1 MPMNVYELEDIAHGY
16 DGRTVLTIQGWKAEE
31 GTVSGVVGPNGSG
44 KSTLLSLLGFVTSP
58 TQGKIRF
65 KGRPAEPFSDNV
77 RGRVAMLP
85 QDAFLL
91 RRSVYGNVAYGL
103 RIKKHNNGIKAR
115 VHDALDMVGLDP
127 GTFARRPWF
136 ALSGGESRR
145 VALAA
150 RLALQP
156 EVLLLDEPTV
166 SVDAASAQM
175 IKAAAFHA
183 RQQWGTTLIVTS
195 HDTEWLADISDNLLH
210 LFRGR
215 MLGSGKQTLIFG
227 PWTGNGGDKLCKHFP
242 QGQVFE
248 ASGHPPDPQNAVAAI
263 DARQMHLNMTSDEV
277 KSHHR
282 RLKGILLRLSFEQS
296 TRLTSA
302 AVLVG
307 GMVFNVYLPEAG
319 TDSRRFHPGTEV
331 WVGYDP
337 HSVAWF

>member
-1 MPMNVYELEDIAHGY
+1 MNAYELEDIAHGY
-16 DGRTVLTIQGWKAEE
+16 DGQTVLTIEDWTAEE

-65 KGRPAEPFSDNV
+65 KGRPAEPFSDIV
-77 RGRVAMLP
+77 RGKVAMLP

-91 RRSVYGNVAYGL
+91 KRSVYSNVAYGL
-103 RIKKHNNGIKAR
+103 KIKKQNSGIKTR
-115 VHDALDMVGLDP
+115 VHEALDMVGLDP

-156 EVLLLDEPTV
+156 EVLLLDEPTA

-175 IKAAAFHA
+175 IKAAALHA

-210 LFRGR
+210 LFRGC
-215 MLGSGKQTLIFG
+215 MLGNGRQTLIFG
-227 PWTGNGGDKLCKHFP
+227 PWTGNGSGMLCRAFP
-242 QGQVFE
+242 QGQVLE

-263 DARQMHLNMTSDEV
+263 EARQMRLYLTADEV
-277 KSHHR
+277 APYHR
-282 RLKGILLRLSFEQS
+282 RLKGILLRLSYEQS

-307 GMVFNVYLPEAG
+307 GMIFNVYLPEAG
-319 TDSRRFHPGTEV
+319 TDNRRFHPGTEV